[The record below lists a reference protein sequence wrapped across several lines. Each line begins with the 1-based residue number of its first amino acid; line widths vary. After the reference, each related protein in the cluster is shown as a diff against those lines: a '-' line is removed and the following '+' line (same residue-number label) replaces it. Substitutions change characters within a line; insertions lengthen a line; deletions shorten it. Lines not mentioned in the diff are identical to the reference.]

1 MTLRQRALPSIFVA
15 LLGTATFLSGCGY
28 ALVGRSNNLPPD
40 VRGVFVRPFENRT
53 NRAQVE
59 QFLTNAVATE
69 LVSRPGLTLVR
80 TEGEADAEMAGSV
93 RSFVAN
99 PLTFD
104 NQGRATRYE
113 ISIGAVVEVRRTGG
127 DKAVLWASDNF
138 VVRES
143 YDVDASAAGYFDRED
158 PAIEQAARRFAE
170 ELVSSVLEG
179 F

>member
-1 MTLRQRALPSIFVA
+1 MSLRERVLKPSLTVLLAAMAL
-15 LLGTATFLSGCGY
+15 LSGCGY
-28 ALVGRSNNLPPD
+28 ALVGRSNNLPTD
-40 VRGVFVRPFENRT
+40 VREVFVRPFENRT
-53 NRAQVE
+53 NRAQVD

-80 TEGEADAEMAGSV
+80 TEAEADAEIAGTV
-93 RSFVAN
+93 RSFIVN

-104 NQGRATRYE
+104 AQGRATRYE
-113 ISIGAVVEVRRTGG
+113 ISIGAVIELRRTGAE
-127 DKAVLWASDNF
+127 KAVLWESDNF

-170 ELVSSVLEG
+170 ELVSTVLEG

>member
-1 MTLRQRALPSIFVA
+1 MRLRHRAVNSSLAVLLAGAIA
-15 LLGTATFLSGCGY
+15 LTGCGY
-28 ALVGRSNNLPPD
+28 ALVGRSNNLPGD
-40 VRGVFVRPFENRT
+40 VREVFVRPFENRT
-53 NRAQVE
+53 NRSQVE

-80 TEGEADAEMAGSV
+80 TEGEADAEIVGSV
-93 RSFVAN
+93 RNFIVN

-104 NQGRATRYE
+104 AQGRATRYE
-113 ISIGAVVEVRRTGG
+113 ISIGAVIELRRTGEER
-127 DKAVLWASDNF
+127 AVLWTSDNF

-143 YDVDASAAGYFDRED
+143 YDVDASAGYFDRED

-170 ELVSSVLEG
+170 ELVSTVLEG